1 MKSEKGT
8 WRSHVPF
15 SLFGGRGGDWSPTK
29 RKGGVGGDRGGRRVF
44 ALRANS
50 DVGGTLPP
58 HKTRMWYSE
67 DVALSG
73 DIDDL
78 SSGFGR
84 IVGMEGLVALE
95 GGGFDGVEFVVEH
108 VPGADEIV
116 ERGGGVD
123 VGVDEAGVVEG
134 EVKELVLED
143 EQACEFWGDGAFFG
157 WSGHV

>member
-1 MKSEKGT
+1 M
-8 WRSHVPF
+8 P
-15 SLFGGRGGDWSPTK
+15 GGQIATLGGH
-29 RKGGVGGDRGGRRVF
+29 F
-44 ALRANS
+44 
-50 DVGGTLPP
+50 PP
-58 HKTRMWYSE
+58 HKTRMWYGE

-78 SSGFGR
+78 SGGVGR
-84 IVGMEGLVALE
+84 IVGLEGLVALE